1 MLSSSR
7 CRDHSKKMLPGS
19 WRTASVNSSTRD
31 GNCSAYSGFT
41 VHLTL
46 IRIKAVSPIVRRVA
60 PGRGAVRILARRTGL
75 RHETRPVAARRG
87 HTGGVEPVSDGRSG
101 VPGEALRG
109 HVAYHGYDMRG
120 GAPGV
125 HRGLPSPYLTLIVT
139 FGEPLVMR
147 TPDGGLARRRTAIG
161 GLHTTPEEI
170 VHDGRESGVHVVLD
184 PLAARALLGRPASE
198 LAGITVDGDDVLGVV
213 TRELEER
220 VEAAE
225 GWDGRFAALDDVL
238 QRALAVD
245 LPGRPIAPEVR
256 RAWRRLV
263 GSAGAVPVHA
273 LADEVGWSE
282 RHLGQRF
289 RAEIGVAPK
298 VAGRMARFDRA
309 RRRLAARAVAG
320 GPLGLADIAADGGY
334 ADQAHLTREFGAL
347 AGCSPHPVCVLAEE
361 IGNVQDAGAPETTS

>member
-1 MLSSSR
+1 
-7 CRDHSKKMLPGS
+7 
-19 WRTASVNSSTRD
+19 
-31 GNCSAYSGFT
+31 
-41 VHLTL
+41 
-46 IRIKAVSPIVRRVA
+46 
-60 PGRGAVRILARRTGL
+60 
-75 RHETRPVAARRG
+75 
-87 HTGGVEPVSDGRSG
+87 VSDGRAG
-101 VPGEALRG
+101 VPGPALRG

-125 HRGLPSPYLTLIVT
+125 HRGLPSPYLTFIVT

-161 GLHTTPEEI
+161 GLHTTPETI
-170 VHDGRESGVHVVLD
+170 VHDGRQSGVHVVLD
-184 PLAARALLGRPASE
+184 PLAARALLGRPASD
-198 LAGITVDGDDVLGVV
+198 LAGITVDGDDVLGAVV
-213 TRELEER
+213 RELEER
-220 VEAAE
+220 VEAAD
-225 GWDGRFAALDDVL
+225 GWESRFAALDDVL
-238 QRALAVD
+238 QRALRGGTSPAAR
-245 LPGRPIAPEVR
+245 RPIAPEVR

-263 GSAGAVPVHA
+263 GTAGTVPVRA

-309 RRRLAARAVAG
+309 RHRLAARAVAG

-347 AGCSPHPVCVLAEE
+347 AGCSPTRWLAEE
-361 IGNVQDAGAPETTS
+361 IGNLQDARPPDPAP

>member
-1 MLSSSR
+1 
-7 CRDHSKKMLPGS
+7 
-19 WRTASVNSSTRD
+19 
-31 GNCSAYSGFT
+31 
-41 VHLTL
+41 
-46 IRIKAVSPIVRRVA
+46 
-60 PGRGAVRILARRTGL
+60 
-75 RHETRPVAARRG
+75 
-87 HTGGVEPVSDGRSG
+87 VEPVSDGRSG

-120 GAPGV
+120 GPPGV

-170 VHDGRESGVHVVLD
+170 VHDGRQSGVHVVLD
-184 PLAARALLGRPASE
+184 PLAARALLGRPASD
-198 LAGITVDGDDVLGVV
+198 LAGITVDGDDVLGAV

-245 LPGRPIAPEVR
+245 SPGRPVAPEVR

-263 GSAGAVPVHA
+263 GSAGTVPVHA

-347 AGCSPHPVCVLAEE
+347 AGCSPTRWLAEE
-361 IGNVQDAGAPETTS
+361 IGNVQDAGAPETTF